1 MYSFFTYNPGT
12 TAPRGRKNWL
22 LLNSQLH
29 TNHRSEGEPGGPDLS
44 QGGQVLTA
52 GPLLS
57 LGAPLASPRQMRQV
71 AWGMASFQVC
81 MHLPHPTQFCGVLQT
96 LPKAF
101 HPASS
106 PTIFKVPLSPT
117 HGWHSSLR
125 NCLARVEGTPMSP
138 EAVLQD

>member
-1 MYSFFTYNPGT
+1 M
-12 TAPRGRKNWL
+12 
-22 LLNSQLH
+22 
-29 TNHRSEGEPGGPDLS
+29 
-44 QGGQVLTA
+44 LTA

-57 LGAPLASPRQMRQV
+57 LVAPLASPRQMRQV

-125 NCLARVEGTPMSP
+125 NCLARVEGTLHVP
-138 EAVLQD
+138 